1 MAQGAR
7 RQPGRRVL
15 SRPRGDPGHEG
26 APLGPHRQ
34 RLLDGREDRR
44 PHGGNR
50 LRDLQGRAGIAHVLA
65 RAGARVL
72 RRDREWHRPRLREDA
87 DGHRAAECR
96 PTPAAT
102 FPDSGRPLL
111 RAGGIRACRSLPR
124 LAARRVH
131 YRGDRR
137 HQRRRGDGL
146 KGKLALVP
154 GGYGGSGA
162 AICRGLPKAG
172 AKVIVAG
179 RDLRKASS
187 LARKIKGEA
196 LQLDVRD
203 TPSIETALKPFRRI
217 DLFVN
222 CAGVSREE
230 TLDEVSEAA
239 WDEVLDTNLKAA
251 MFLAQA
257 VARRQKRGGKQVQ
270 LLSVRAQLGLR
281 GRGYSTYC
289 ASKGGLVMLVK
300 LHASEL
306 GPRGICVNGVAPT
319 VVRTEMGAH
328 WLKNPKTRAWLKERI
343 PLGRVAET
351 EDVVGAVLFF
361 CSPATDYVTGQILY
375 VDGGLT
381 ASQ

>member
-1 MAQGAR
+1 
-7 RQPGRRVL
+7 
-15 SRPRGDPGHEG
+15 
-26 APLGPHRQ
+26 
-34 RLLDGREDRR
+34 
-44 PHGGNR
+44 
-50 LRDLQGRAGIAHVLA
+50 
-65 RAGARVL
+65 
-72 RRDREWHRPRLREDA
+72 
-87 DGHRAAECR
+87 
-96 PTPAAT
+96 
-102 FPDSGRPLL
+102 
-111 RAGGIRACRSLPR
+111 
-124 LAARRVH
+124 
-131 YRGDRR
+131 
-137 HQRRRGDGL
+137 L
-146 KGKLALVP
+146 KGKLALVA
-154 GGYGGSGA
+154 GGYGGIGA
-162 AICRGLPKAG
+162 AICRGLAKAG

-196 LQLDVRD
+196 LRLDVRD

-300 LHASEL
+300 QHASEL

-361 CSPATDYVTGQILY
+361 CSPAADYVTGQILY

>member
-1 MAQGAR
+1 
-7 RQPGRRVL
+7 
-15 SRPRGDPGHEG
+15 
-26 APLGPHRQ
+26 
-34 RLLDGREDRR
+34 
-44 PHGGNR
+44 
-50 LRDLQGRAGIAHVLA
+50 
-65 RAGARVL
+65 
-72 RRDREWHRPRLREDA
+72 
-87 DGHRAAECR
+87 
-96 PTPAAT
+96 
-102 FPDSGRPLL
+102 
-111 RAGGIRACRSLPR
+111 
-124 LAARRVH
+124 
-131 YRGDRR
+131 
-137 HQRRRGDGL
+137 L
-146 KGKLALVP
+146 KGKLALVT
-154 GGYGGSGA
+154 GGYGGIGA
-162 AICRGLPKAG
+162 AICRGLAKAG

-222 CAGVSREE
+222 CAGVGREQ

-239 WDEVLDTNLKAA
+239 WDEVLGTNLKAA

-257 VARRQKRGGKQVQ
+257 VARRQGRGGKQVQ

-300 LHASEL
+300 QHASEL

-361 CSPATDYVTGQILY
+361 CSPAADYVTGQILY

>member
-1 MAQGAR
+1 
-7 RQPGRRVL
+7 
-15 SRPRGDPGHEG
+15 
-26 APLGPHRQ
+26 
-34 RLLDGREDRR
+34 
-44 PHGGNR
+44 
-50 LRDLQGRAGIAHVLA
+50 
-65 RAGARVL
+65 
-72 RRDREWHRPRLREDA
+72 
-87 DGHRAAECR
+87 
-96 PTPAAT
+96 
-102 FPDSGRPLL
+102 
-111 RAGGIRACRSLPR
+111 
-124 LAARRVH
+124 
-131 YRGDRR
+131 
-137 HQRRRGDGL
+137 L
-146 KGKLALVP
+146 KGKLALVA
-154 GGYGGSGA
+154 GGYGGIGA
-162 AICRGLPKAG
+162 AICRGLAKAG

-187 LARKIKGEA
+187 LARNIKGEA
-196 LQLDVRD
+196 LRLDVRD
-203 TPSIETALKPFRRI
+203 TPSIERALKPFRRI

-222 CAGVSREE
+222 CAGVSREQ

-300 LHASEL
+300 QHASEL

>member
-1 MAQGAR
+1 
-7 RQPGRRVL
+7 
-15 SRPRGDPGHEG
+15 
-26 APLGPHRQ
+26 
-34 RLLDGREDRR
+34 
-44 PHGGNR
+44 
-50 LRDLQGRAGIAHVLA
+50 
-65 RAGARVL
+65 
-72 RRDREWHRPRLREDA
+72 
-87 DGHRAAECR
+87 
-96 PTPAAT
+96 
-102 FPDSGRPLL
+102 
-111 RAGGIRACRSLPR
+111 
-124 LAARRVH
+124 
-131 YRGDRR
+131 
-137 HQRRRGDGL
+137 L
-146 KGKLALVP
+146 KGKLALVA
-154 GGYGGSGA
+154 GGYGGIGA
-162 AICRGLPKAG
+162 AICRGLAKAG

-187 LARKIKGEA
+187 LARKINGEA
-196 LQLDVRD
+196 LRLDVRD

-257 VARRQKRGGKQVQ
+257 VARRQKRGAKQVQ

-300 LHASEL
+300 QHASEL

>member
-1 MAQGAR
+1 M
-7 RQPGRRVL
+7 
-15 SRPRGDPGHEG
+15 S
-26 APLGPHRQ
+26 
-34 RLLDGREDRR
+34 
-44 PHGGNR
+44 
-50 LRDLQGRAGIAHVLA
+50 
-65 RAGARVL
+65 
-72 RRDREWHRPRLREDA
+72 
-87 DGHRAAECR
+87 
-96 PTPAAT
+96 
-102 FPDSGRPLL
+102 
-111 RAGGIRACRSLPR
+111 
-124 LAARRVH
+124 
-131 YRGDRR
+131 
-137 HQRRRGDGL
+137 L
-146 KGKLALVP
+146 KGKIAFVP
-154 GGYGGSGA
+154 GGYGGIGEA
-162 AICRGLPKAG
+162 VCRALSKAG

-179 RDLRKASS
+179 RDFRKASS
-187 LARKIKGEA
+187 LAKKIKGKA
-196 LQLDVRD
+196 LQLDARD

-230 TLDEVSEAA
+230 TLDRVSEAA
-239 WDEVLDTNLKAA
+239 WDEVLGTNLKAA

-257 VARRQKRGGKQVQ
+257 VARRQKRGGKQVH

-300 LHASEL
+300 QHASEL

-351 EDVVGAVLFF
+351 GDVVGAVLFF
-361 CSPATDYVTGQILY
+361 CSAAADYVTGQILY

>member
-1 MAQGAR
+1 M
-7 RQPGRRVL
+7 
-15 SRPRGDPGHEG
+15 
-26 APLGPHRQ
+26 
-34 RLLDGREDRR
+34 
-44 PHGGNR
+44 
-50 LRDLQGRAGIAHVLA
+50 
-65 RAGARVL
+65 
-72 RRDREWHRPRLREDA
+72 
-87 DGHRAAECR
+87 
-96 PTPAAT
+96 
-102 FPDSGRPLL
+102 
-111 RAGGIRACRSLPR
+111 
-124 LAARRVH
+124 
-131 YRGDRR
+131 
-137 HQRRRGDGL
+137 
-146 KGKLALVP
+146 KGKLALVA
-154 GGYGGSGA
+154 GGYGGIGA
-162 AICRGLPKAG
+162 AICRGLAKAG

-300 LHASEL
+300 QHASEL

-361 CSPATDYVTGQILY
+361 CSPAADYVTGQILY